1 MFSAKHNIYITR
13 HTSTIILKKWLYN
26 IREILMN
33 IRGRVYDKFRKTK
46 KSCNGGYR
54 TN

>member
-1 MFSAKHNIYITR
+1 MFAAKDNIYIIR

-33 IRGRVYDKFRKTK
+33 IRGGVYDKFRKTK
-46 KSCNGGYR
+46 NSCNGGYR
-54 TN
+54 AN